1 MMIFMS
7 ASTSPDGHNSLVQTN
22 AFMFGIDG
30 KKLNGNS
37 GFQRDVVETALPC
50 FHTLAC
56 SFRCDRKIEIIC
68 GLSQLTELIRERS
81 MARAFYR
88 DATDAPKKKNRAAK
102 RTTLFSLRNRLSV
115 RWSGYRV
122 RRVGNLCYS
131 CGEQRKSSTCRAP
144 ER

>member
-1 MMIFMS
+1 
-7 ASTSPDGHNSLVQTN
+7 
-22 AFMFGIDG
+22 MFGIDG

-88 DATDAPKKKNRAAK
+88 DATDAPKK
-102 RTTLFSLRNRLSV
+102 RTERPKEPLFFHQETGFLSD
-115 RWSGYRV
+115 GADI
-122 RRVGNLCYS
+122 
-131 CGEQRKSSTCRAP
+131 EFA
-144 ER
+144 E